1 MSPKTLKR
9 KSVFGAAKSCVATLF
24 SSKEK
29 EKEDWCVL
37 DDGSCSINLNEAEEE
52 GENNEET
59 DDSSS
64 SPPARIKQS
73 SSKYAGSSSKYPM
86 NTKSA
91 KVKSKSEAAGE
102 SLQLDL
108 DGQVSAYE
116 TGDLPLKP
124 SSENKRSSSSD
135 QKRSRSRSR
144 SKHVQSCSPHAL
156 SSSTRRD

>member
-1 MSPKTLKR
+1 
-9 KSVFGAAKSCVATLF
+9 
-24 SSKEK
+24 
-29 EKEDWCVL
+29 VL

-64 SPPARIKQS
+64 SPPTSIKRS

-86 NTKSA
+86 NKKSA
-91 KVKSKSEAAGE
+91 KVKCKSEAAGE

-116 TGDLPLKP
+116 TGDLRRSMQETRKKDQANVY
-124 SSENKRSSSSD
+124 NK
-135 QKRSRSRSR
+135 K
-144 SKHVQSCSPHAL
+144 
-156 SSSTRRD
+156 TRIRTLI